1 MSDGVSGVGERGGF
15 YYSGCVFYNCVCMS
29 ELIYD
34 GNGHGNVC
42 AHYNELPVGNN
53 KNHLCAPDNGDDK
66 SHLYNNA
73 LQLYK
78 V

>member
-1 MSDGVSGVGERGGF
+1 
-15 YYSGCVFYNCVCMS
+15 MS

-53 KNHLCAPDNGDDK
+53 KNHLCTPDNGDDK